1 MSYSDFTLSQ
11 LESEFGLNIQ
21 ERVEIFKDIKP
32 FTPSHLLKE
41 ILEENIPLALE
52 IDTEKVRSELIVA
65 PIMVELRKCFNR
77 QISFFSGVDFSVE
90 KEKGLTG
97 RCDFLISYSPK
108 QLEIMAPVIALV
120 EAKNDNIKSGI
131 AQCIAEMLAAQIF
144 NERKQNHIPCIYGVV
159 TTGSNW
165 KFLRLVE
172 KRVDIAAGEHFIGDL
187 EGLFGIL
194 LNMIETAHSQ
204 C

>member
-21 ERVEIFKDIKP
+21 ERVEIFKDVKP
-32 FTPSHLLKE
+32 STPSQLLKE
-41 ILEENIPLALE
+41 ILEENIPLALA

-65 PIMVELRKCFNR
+65 PIIVELRKCFNR

-97 RCDFLISYSPK
+97 RCDFLISHSPK

>member
-1 MSYSDFTLSQ
+1 
-11 LESEFGLNIQ
+11 
-21 ERVEIFKDIKP
+21 
-32 FTPSHLLKE
+32 
-41 ILEENIPLALE
+41 
-52 IDTEKVRSELIVA
+52 
-65 PIMVELRKCFNR
+65 
-77 QISFFSGVDFSVE
+77 
-90 KEKGLTG
+90 
-97 RCDFLISYSPK
+97 
-108 QLEIMAPVIALV
+108 
-120 EAKNDNIKSGI
+120 
-131 AQCIAEMLAAQIF
+131 
-144 NERKQNHIPCIYGVV
+144 VV